1 MNKKE
6 VRNYM
11 TELKRNLST
20 SQIQEYS
27 KAIRECLLN
36 ETSFINCTHLFC
48 YVAFNQE
55 VLTNDIINLAL
66 SRNIKVAVPKII
78 DNEMKFYEINSLN
91 GLQTNSY
98 GILEPVTNNT
108 SIMEAVPKLNQ
119 NNLVIVP
126 GLAFDK
132 NKNRIGYGKGYYDSF
147 FHKYKYIPMQKI
159 ALTFDFQVVN
169 QLPADEFDIKVDKI
183 ITNTQ
188 IIN

>member
-1 MNKKE
+1 MNKTE

-11 TELKRNLST
+11 KELKRNLSS

-27 KAIRECLLN
+27 KAISECLIN
-36 ETSFINCTHLFC
+36 DTAFIQCTHLFC

-78 DNEMKFYEINSLN
+78 DNEMKFFDIDSLD
-91 GLQTNSY
+91 GLQRNSY
-98 GILEPVTNNT
+98 GILEPQIINSLN
-108 SIMEAVPKLNQ
+108 MEVMPNMKQ
-119 NNLVIVP
+119 SNLVIVP

-147 FHKYKYIPMQKI
+147 FHKYQHIPMKKI
-159 ALTFDFQVVN
+159 ALAYEFQVMK
-169 QLPADEFDIKVDKI
+169 QLPAEEFDIKVDKI